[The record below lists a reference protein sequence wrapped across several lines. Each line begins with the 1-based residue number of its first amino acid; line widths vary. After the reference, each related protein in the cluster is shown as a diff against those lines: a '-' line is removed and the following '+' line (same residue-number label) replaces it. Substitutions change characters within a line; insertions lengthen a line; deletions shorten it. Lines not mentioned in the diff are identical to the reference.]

1 MAKYEDGSYGSAAG
15 IALIAKVLAGRCAMK
30 YTRVAVGKG
39 NIPDDK
45 TPKTM
50 TEPADYVMD
59 AVIAGITN
67 PVDGECQ
74 VTVQINSANV
84 DKGFYCTAVVL
95 YAEDPDEGEV
105 PYTYLVLENEPEWI
119 RPASSIVGKL
129 ATIDLIA
136 AVGDVDTVT
145 AAIDPEAIATVAAVN
160 DLLQRHN
167 EDPEAHAGIIM
178 DAVGSAMK
186 KLEESG
192 QIMDQKTVET
202 MIRKEIAEGKIL
214 FTVEDEDIHMG
225 IESRLIDKIGDV
237 GKKLHTSR
245 SRNDQCQV
253 DIRLYLRKEI
263 YEILNSLC
271 YLESVILE
279 KAEKYEDKITVGFTH
294 LQHAQPITI
303 GFVFMAYFQMFKRDI
318 ERLTDT
324 LERLNYNPLGAC
336 ALAGTTMPI
345 DRHLTSELL
354 SFTAPTENA
363 MDTVSDRDY
372 SLEFLCDASISMMH
386 LSRWAEEFAW
396 WNSSEFS
403 YIAIDDSFCT
413 GSSIMPQKKNPD
425 MAELIR
431 GKVGRVYGDLMQLL
445 TVMKGTPLAYN
456 KDFQE
461 DKESLFDAIDT
472 WKATIDIFAK
482 MLDKTE
488 FRMDQIEKQ
497 LGKGFLNATDIA
509 EHFAKQGIPFREAH
523 AIVGHMVKVCEKKG
537 CDLEDLTDEEL
548 QAIDKRVT
556 KELLGD
562 ISIKSC
568 VNARVSFGGTAP
580 SEVHRQIEVGRQW
593 LNSLER

>member
-1 MAKYEDGSYGSAAG
+1 M
-15 IALIAKVLAGRCAMK
+15 
-30 YTRVAVGKG
+30 
-39 NIPDDK
+39 
-45 TPKTM
+45 
-50 TEPADYVMD
+50 
-59 AVIAGITN
+59 
-67 PVDGECQ
+67 
-74 VTVQINSANV
+74 
-84 DKGFYCTAVVL
+84 
-95 YAEDPDEGEV
+95 
-105 PYTYLVLENEPEWI
+105 
-119 RPASSIVGKL
+119 
-129 ATIDLIA
+129 
-136 AVGDVDTVT
+136 
-145 AAIDPEAIATVAAVN
+145 
-160 DLLQRHN
+160 
-167 EDPEAHAGIIM
+167 
-178 DAVGSAMK
+178 
-186 KLEESG
+186 
-192 QIMDQKTVET
+192 
-202 MIRKEIAEGKIL
+202 
-214 FTVEDEDIHMG
+214 
-225 IESRLIDKIGDV
+225 

-318 ERLTDT
+318 ERVTDT

-372 SLEFLCDASISMMH
+372 SLEFLSDASISMMH

-523 AIVGHMVKVCEKKG
+523 SIVGHMVKACEKKS